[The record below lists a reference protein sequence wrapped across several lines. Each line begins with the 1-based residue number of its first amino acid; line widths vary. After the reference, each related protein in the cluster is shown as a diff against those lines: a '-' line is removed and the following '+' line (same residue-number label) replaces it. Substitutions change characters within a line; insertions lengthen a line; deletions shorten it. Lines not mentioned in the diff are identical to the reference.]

1 MIKGIISISGK
12 PGLFRLVSRGKNA
25 LIVESLQT
33 GKRTPTYPNEKV
45 ISLADITIYTDG
57 GDMPLPEVFDKI
69 YAKTEGAPVDLKS
82 FANDAALREFFGEIV
97 PDFQRDRVY
106 TTDIR
111 KIFTWFNQLVAV
123 GVTEFKDKELA
134 QDEAAEAAE
143 AADQAEQ
150 A

>member
-25 LIVESLQT
+25 FIVESLQT